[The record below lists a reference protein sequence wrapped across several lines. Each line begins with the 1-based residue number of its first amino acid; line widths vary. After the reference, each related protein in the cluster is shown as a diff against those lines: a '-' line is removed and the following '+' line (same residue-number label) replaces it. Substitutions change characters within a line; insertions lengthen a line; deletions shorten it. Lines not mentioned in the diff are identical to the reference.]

1 MKLKNYHFGFVFGK
15 VVRPINSFFF
25 NFLTFP
31 TVNAYMINSV
41 SFLLSRNLFAL
52 KKFEGN
58 ERGRWVALFA
68 YLYMIKTIR
77 LHSRWLVPKWQSQRS
92 MHSGRRRENC
102 TFLSKL
108 AIVLSTCKQCRIS
121 LGNLRVKK
129 SYIDHPWFI
138 ITKIL
143 MKEKSSNWLPIYYV
157 CNIFLIPNVPLEIS

>member
-1 MKLKNYHFGFVFGK
+1 MLLLLFFIEIQKLPFWFCYWVICTPHVFH
-15 VVRPINSFFF
+15 FFF
-25 NFLTFP
+25 FSILFTFP
-31 TVNAYMINSV
+31 IVSAYMINSV
-41 SFLLSRNLFAL
+41 PFLSSRNLFAL

-102 TFLSKL
+102 TFLSKR

-129 SYIDHPWFI
+129 AR
-138 ITKIL
+138 
-143 MKEKSSNWLPIYYV
+143 
-157 CNIFLIPNVPLEIS
+157 